1 MSNVLAIAATTRTLR
16 NLLLARIPL
25 LDSDLGDLQVT
36 LQPPDTARKGISTS
50 QLNLFLYQVVAN
62 AAWRNRDLPG
72 QVHPGETAPPALA
85 LNLHYVLTAWGRGD
99 NDIDATNHR
108 VLAAAMS
115 TLHDGAVLDRNDIRS
130 ALAGNDLGEQI
141 ELVRI
146 TRLAQSVDE
155 LSRLWTALQTNYR
168 VSSVYEAAVVLIDSQ
183 AAARAPL
190 PVLRRGSQDRGVI
203 ATASAA
209 AVLDALSFPH
219 GQSAV
224 RLGEDIV
231 LEGRQ
236 LGATD
241 TTALFSGTQLP
252 APVELPPL
260 PGDAPGTLRVHLPD
274 ASEDP
279 DAASRWA
286 PGICTVALRVQ
297 PSGLPPLLS
306 NELPLALAPTIA
318 LSALTAAAG
327 NFTLQ
332 LSCTPR
338 IRPGQRV
345 LLLFG
350 DRVLAPASLVN
361 PADPRQPTALGFQLT
376 DVTAG
381 SYVVRLRVDGA
392 DSIPVDFSGSAPA
405 FAADQQVVVS

>member
-1 MSNVLAIAATTRTLR
+1 MS
-16 NLLLARIPL
+16 P
-25 LDSDLGDLQVT
+25 
-36 LQPPDTARKGISTS
+36 QPVA
-50 QLNLFLYQVVAN
+50 VAN
-62 AAWRNRDLPG
+62 AEGLRLNVRGIVQGVGFRPATLRLARDHHVTGTVRNEG
-72 QVHPGETAPPALA
+72 TAVVIEAFA
-85 LNLHYVLTAWGRGD
+85 
-99 NDIDATNHR
+99 ATDD
-108 VLAAAMS
+108 LAAFVDAVRS
-115 TLHDGAVLDRNDIRS
+115 LRRGGAR
-130 ALAGNDLGEQI
+130 
-141 ELVRI
+141 
-146 TRLAQSVDE
+146 VD
-155 LSRLWTALQTNYR
+155 ALQT
-168 VSSVYEAAVVLIDSQ
+168 E
-183 AAARAPL
+183 PL
-190 PVLRRGSQDRGVI
+190 PGAGAPADFRVVASTSAQPGLGIAPDLAACPDCVAETLDPFSRRYRYPFTACTDCGPRLSVFVHTPYDRNNTTLAAFPLCKDCAKEYADIDDRRFHAEATACHACGPRATLRRMDGK
-203 ATASAA
+203 AFA
-209 AVLDALSFPH
+209 LDALSFPR

-224 RLGEDIV
+224 RLGEDLV
-231 LEGRQ
+231 LDGRQ
-236 LGATD
+236 LGAAD

-306 NELPLALAPTIA
+306 NELPLALAPTITLGA
-318 LSALTAAAG
+318 LAAAAG
-327 NFTLQ
+327 DFTLQ
-332 LSCTPR
+332 LGCMPR

-361 PADPRQPTALGFQLT
+361 PADPKQPTALDFQLT
-376 DVTAG
+376 GVTAG